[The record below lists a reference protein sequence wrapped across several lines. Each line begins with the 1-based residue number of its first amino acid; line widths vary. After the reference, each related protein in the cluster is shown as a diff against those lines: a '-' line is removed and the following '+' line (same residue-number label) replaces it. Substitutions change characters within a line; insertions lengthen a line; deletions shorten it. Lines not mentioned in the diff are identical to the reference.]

1 MRRLRKKP
9 QDKPEIPI
17 APLIDA
23 VFLLLIYFMVTS
35 SLEKQEADISFELPG
50 TVEQEE
56 PVELPDEQII
66 EIREDGQIVVNEY
79 NYDAP
84 GAKRL
89 IQLQAMLTRL
99 QEASVANKTT
109 TQVTIAPD
117 QKTKH
122 SIIIRVMDAVSAAGI
137 TGVNFAIEPDL
148 DRLK

>member
-1 MRRLRKKP
+1 MMRRLRKKP

-66 EIREDGQIVVNEY
+66 EIRPDGQIVVNEY
-79 NYDAP
+79 N
-84 GAKRL
+84 
-89 IQLQAMLTRL
+89 
-99 QEASVANKTT
+99 
-109 TQVTIAPD
+109 
-117 QKTKH
+117 
-122 SIIIRVMDAVSAAGI
+122 
-137 TGVNFAIEPDL
+137 
-148 DRLK
+148 

>member
-1 MRRLRKKP
+1 MRRLKKKP

-56 PVELPDEQII
+56 PIELPDEQII

-137 TGVNFAIEPDL
+137 TGVNFAIEL
-148 DRLK
+148 D

>member
-56 PVELPDEQII
+56 PMELPDEQII
-66 EIREDGQIVVNEY
+66 EIRPDGQIVVNEY
-79 NYDAP
+79 NYDGP

-89 IQLQAMLTRL
+89 IELQAMLTRL
-99 QEASVANKTT
+99 QESSVANKTV
-109 TQVTIAPD
+109 TQVTISPAP
-117 QKTKH
+117 KTKH
-122 SIIIRVMDAVSAAGI
+122 AVIIRVMDAVSAADI
-137 TGVNFAIEPDL
+137 TGVNFAIEPE
-148 DRLK
+148 

>member
-89 IQLQAMLTRL
+89 IELQAMLTRL

-117 QKTKH
+117 LKTKH

-137 TGVNFAIEPDL
+137 TGVNFAIE
-148 DRLK
+148 LK

>member
-1 MRRLRKKP
+1 MRRFKKKP

-84 GAKRL
+84 GANRL

-109 TQVTIAPD
+109 TQVTISPD
-117 QKTKH
+117 QKAKH
-122 SIIIRVMDAVSAAGI
+122 SSIIRVMDAVSAAGI
-137 TGVNFAIEPDL
+137 AGVNFAIEQE
-148 DRLK
+148 

>member
-9 QDKPEIPI
+9 QDRPEIPI

-56 PVELPDEQII
+56 PIELPDEQII

-117 QKTKH
+117 LKTKH
-122 SIIIRVMDAVSAAGI
+122 YIIIRVMDAVSAAGI
-137 TGVNFAIEPDL
+137 TGVNFAIE
-148 DRLK
+148 LK

>member
-56 PVELPDEQII
+56 PIELPDEQII

-84 GAKRL
+84 GAKRM

-137 TGVNFAIEPDL
+137 TGVNFAIEL
-148 DRLK
+148 D